1 MIQEEFLGEGETD
14 EGHATI
20 ERNQTNRTQ
29 WHERHE
35 KRTKQKK
42 SYAQI
47 AESNGKTKEQNNGRA
62 RDVVEIEET
71 VDKKKEG
78 EHRLGEREETDVHI
92 NQVTQEERRNEPMIV
107 DTLEEIETKSTTRD
121 EKFGDTLRE
130 LEEMQ
135 KRNEIILTKQE
146 EDKKLLRELQE
157 ELSEFKKK
165 QTTILTVMRQHEAI
179 QVNQGRDIK
188 EIISQLANIQKSIK
202 MTRDT
207 GTRNKKGMKDG
218 DDRSYDEEL

>member
-1 MIQEEFLGEGETD
+1 
-14 EGHATI
+14 
-20 ERNQTNRTQ
+20 
-29 WHERHE
+29 
-35 KRTKQKK
+35 
-42 SYAQI
+42 
-47 AESNGKTKEQNNGRA
+47 
-62 RDVVEIEET
+62 
-71 VDKKKEG
+71 
-78 EHRLGEREETDVHI
+78 
-92 NQVTQEERRNEPMIV
+92 MIV

-121 EKFGDTLRE
+121 EKFGDTLQK

-207 GTRNKKGMKDG
+207 STRNKKGMKDG
-218 DDRSYDEEL
+218 DDSSYDEEL

>member
-1 MIQEEFLGEGETD
+1 
-14 EGHATI
+14 
-20 ERNQTNRTQ
+20 
-29 WHERHE
+29 
-35 KRTKQKK
+35 
-42 SYAQI
+42 
-47 AESNGKTKEQNNGRA
+47 
-62 RDVVEIEET
+62 
-71 VDKKKEG
+71 
-78 EHRLGEREETDVHI
+78 
-92 NQVTQEERRNEPMIV
+92 MIV

-207 GTRNKKGMKDG
+207 GTRNKKGPKDG
-218 DDRSYDEEL
+218 DDSSYDEEL